1 MHITYDPDHNIGYIR
16 FKKKRG
22 KVARTLCISSDLNID
37 IAADGSIY
45 GIELMNANEQLM
57 GDKGSLTIENQHN
70 HKMQELRL

>member
-22 KVARTLCISSDLNID
+22 KVVKTICLSGDINVDIS
-37 IAADGSIY
+37 ADGSIY

-57 GDKGSLTIENQHN
+57 GEKSKLTVENQHS
-70 HKMQELRL
+70 HKIQELRL